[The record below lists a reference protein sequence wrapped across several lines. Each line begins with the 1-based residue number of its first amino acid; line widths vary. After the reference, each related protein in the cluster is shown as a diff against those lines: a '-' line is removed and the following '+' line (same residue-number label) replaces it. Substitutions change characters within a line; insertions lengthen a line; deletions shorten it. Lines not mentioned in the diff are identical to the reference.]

1 MDNPIKKS
9 KRILPKMF
17 RVFTLYIFVTLAVF
31 FGYVQI
37 FGGIV
42 PTTITLPSGSV
53 DAQEDSAFG
62 ELVEN
67 LMQARSLYVDDFNLE
82 ADVNGHTLAMQGDL
96 AFVTETKSIY
106 IDLDLVYDDRV
117 FDVGAVYTSP
127 NLYLSVEDEAYLI
140 EVEQAASGD
149 FDVSAVMGIVRNYL
163 PFDMSVLTD
172 KLAELGI
179 DLDNPAALMEKLEI
193 TEKEQE
199 NGDFDFR
206 VGLGNIISVQI
217 LTDENY
223 NIQSVR
229 MRDVQINKTGFK
241 AKLRFSAPHI
251 TMNNEDIATLI
262 VAPEEYVDLTGV
274 SAYVNYAKN
283 LVEKDIIK
291 VDASV
296 EAFGKAYDATITI
309 DKTDD
314 LKVKAETE
322 VCGVDVSIVYADE
335 IIYLD
340 VENLKFKFAIAD
352 YKTWAGAISNIIEN
366 HTSKTIAEVVDEL
379 IERFVPEDVR
389 NFDYENVD
397 FEKEGKNLL
406 SRLLSGSNEIAML
419 LPDNAVEEENKMT
432 ISWANGLT
440 IVLENENELLS
451 MVAAEYQGNKIS
463 AEISVA
469 QDGVYVEGD
478 YYDLTNLAPILS
490 FADEVLLAKGLNG
503 VARVDYQG
511 YSVSVQFGADFENEL
526 VFKALIENEFKNIE
540 VYVTM
545 QSAYLVLD
553 EIVLEINFDC
563 IEDYKS
569 QIESIFGIQLP
580 EIEMS
585 IDMAGALSSSMAVL
599 KDLRLQSLDDA
610 VTAIEYLT
618 HTATIV
624 VQDDV
629 LLLNYQNGDIA
640 ASVELSCG
648 CEEIVVP
655 AATDTLSSL
664 LAKAAN
670 LKSYIEGGVY
680 AAAFNIDKGE
690 QNVYGNIQIDINNK
704 VMALT
709 AIYDGHVLTANYQDE
724 TIYLALDGNKIRASV
739 LQAKD
744 LYELI
749 EQVLA
754 DNAIEIPEID
764 IAEYLPEMDVS
775 VFDILDDIRISLLG
789 NLNNL
794 NLLVSYKADDIYANV
809 KFTNNNLKSVSVQVR
824 DVDATFNIL
833 TYGVGSV
840 DANEYYDILSA
851 QRGYARLTING
862 IEQLVNVEFD
872 LNAPYFKASTTLL
885 DEDVSIVILKDKA
898 YLYVGEL
905 VLCATREE
913 IISLVKELLAGR
925 EFVLPE
931 IEVGNIDIDDILNNR
946 NYSIRGSLLKVE
958 LENVYVELSPCAP
971 IAFVEPIEYISVD
984 EIKNRIGEIKR
995 ALEEKSVEFDIE
1007 FGYAGYEAEAK
1018 VKFDGE
1024 TLEITTEL
1032 ENRELK
1038 AVLKDDTIYI
1048 SYANVK
1054 LKYNFDDTELP
1065 EVDVEKLKE
1074 KFGDKFDLDIEIIE
1088 RIKELA
1094 NEFKNYTIQDVL
1106 NNVKLSLTGDED
1118 NIGLNVATDEELLN
1132 ARVAFANDKLAQIEL
1147 LILDEVSIKLS
1158 NISFETEI
1166 AELGEGHYDLDNIM
1180 PAMDIAKEI
1189 LDKKQISGVV
1199 KTEFEGREIELD
1211 YVLDFADGI
1220 KAKLSTTLFG
1230 ETITIYVNG
1239 SEITLQIGEV
1249 LAKGNVDDVENYL
1262 ARIDQIFGTTFE
1274 GLTDGMFD
1282 VSFDQDV
1289 NETIQKVLS
1298 VLDEIE
1304 IYSTDEFNLVVEYDG
1319 HTTKIS
1325 FVNGAVKVNYSKD
1338 FEVLLTAVPTEEEII
1353 IPETDESVDTLL
1365 EKVKN
1370 LKDYVEGK
1378 KYAVE
1383 FELAYET
1390 LTLSGMLQAD
1400 FEAEIFAI
1408 ELTYNGKF
1416 VKLRYEDGMA
1426 YVEDEPNKVQLKID
1440 NVKSVIG
1447 IVLPILEANG
1457 IDLSLDIDVEEILQN
1472 IFGENVLELT
1482 MEDVLDRLS
1491 MDLDGSFADLNLT
1504 AALSGNDLM
1513 DANVG
1518 IKFVND
1524 DLKQI
1529 QLSVAGVQARIT
1541 IDELVFAP
1549 IDANEY
1555 YDILSAQRG
1564 YARLTINGIEQL
1576 VNVEFDL
1583 NAPYF
1588 KASTTLLDED
1598 VSIVI
1603 LKDKAYLYVGELVL
1617 CATREEIISLAKELL
1632 AGREFA
1638 LPEIEFGNI
1647 GINDILNNRNYSIR
1661 ADLLKVELENVY
1673 VELSPCAQIAFVGP
1687 IEYIS
1692 VDEIKNRIGEIKKV
1706 LEEKT
1711 VEFDVEFGYAGYEAE
1726 AKVKFDGETL
1736 EITTELENREL
1747 KAVLKDNTIYISYA
1761 NVKLKYNFDD
1771 TELPE
1776 VDVEELKEKFG
1787 DKFDLDIE
1795 IIERIKE
1802 LVKEFKNYTIQD
1814 VLNNVKFYLTGDE
1827 NDIGLNV
1834 ATDEELLNARVAF
1847 AGDKLSQIEILL
1859 LGEISIKLSNIAFET
1874 EIAELGEGYY
1884 DLDNIM
1890 PAMDIVQ
1897 EILDKKQISGVVK
1910 AEFEG
1915 REIELDYVLD
1925 FADGIKAKLSTT
1937 LFGETITIYVNGSE
1951 ITLQIG
1957 EILAK
1962 GNVDDVENYLARIDQ
1977 IFGTTFE
1984 GLTDGM
1990 FDVSFD
1996 QDVNETIQK
2005 VLSVLDEIEIYSTD
2019 EFNLVA
2025 KYDGHTAKISF
2036 VNGAVKV
2043 NYSKDFEVLLT
2054 AVPTEE
2060 EIIIPET
2067 DESADT
2073 LLEKV
2078 KNLKDYV
2085 EGKKYA
2091 IEFELTYETLTLSGI
2106 LQADFEAE
2114 IFAIEL
2120 TYNGKFVKL
2129 RYEDG
2134 MAYVEDESNKVQ
2146 LKIDN
2151 VKSVIG
2157 IVLPILEANGI
2168 DLNLDIDVEEILQNI
2183 FGENVLELTLEEVL
2197 DRLSMDLDGSF
2208 ADLNLTAALSG
2219 NDLMNAN
2226 VGIKFVNDD
2235 LKQIQLSVAGIQAR
2249 ITIDELVFAPIDAN
2263 EYYNFL
2269 SAQEGSLKVKVGD
2282 YEIDAEIKLDLSGD
2296 IFVKANTTL
2305 LGENLEIVIDNNM
2318 LYITFGELALGADF
2332 DDAKEIADAF
2342 ADVFGFVLP
2351 EISSDFDVEIIKDLD
2366 INSILADVTFNVSG
2380 DSFAVAYKDI
2390 TLTLTSGA
2398 NFTHDVPQT
2407 YGSVENLVDKIKN
2420 VKKLVD
2426 DKLVEAQFNVDYNG
2440 FEFVG
2445 SIKYGNGVLEIAVDI
2460 VGTNVV
2466 VRLENEKLY
2475 FTYGNMKCMFD
2486 VSNTKTASM
2495 GLMEFLHKITDES
2508 FPVEINFGVFEEVVE
2523 MLLDYDIDDW
2533 LENLLLDVNGNV
2545 DDISLTISKKR
2556 DILDLFLAS
2565 VEVKFAQDR
2574 LSEIDLQVFDL
2585 LSANIQILDV
2595 TESTISTFNAA
2606 EYEEYSTDFTK
2617 GLLDSLK
2624 VREDIYAFS
2633 GDIDV
2638 RYSNNAFHGKLTAM
2652 LKYDENANTI
2662 LGHYVP
2668 ALQIYTDALGLETY
2682 IYIVDQTIYID
2693 IHGLQIY
2700 ADLSTTTIEEV
2711 LEFVDDYFGMSVD
2724 LENTSVSSLATFRYI
2739 LPAIDKIYGSWLNV
2753 IENNV
2758 SFNGVQIAFNDD
2770 FWYGTAS
2777 KFEKTILQVFVD
2789 NQNNTILPR
2798 KIMIGANI
2806 IDPNTIVYDSY
2817 ADYWMDVET
2826 NETKNLNFAGYLTNI
2841 SVGSGVTALGDVF
2854 VQSGN
2859 DVVALQS
2866 NYGATNLEEF
2876 NSYSTLLDMAKAVL
2890 DLADDMKYQLSVDG
2904 TMSGASTTKL
2914 GANINVEIGDLA
2926 ENEINNSGF
2935 ELFNGKY
2942 LKVQGAISLKNT
2954 IEHLLNVYYESKDS
2968 SAIYATYTHGDF
2980 IGSGSTIKQ
2989 RIANSSNSFKAKIR
3003 NSSLSEIFS
3012 MVAKFANI
3020 NFGDDMKESLGLV
3033 ECNTDFT
3040 YLQKLLG
3047 MERNEEP
3054 TTIAQGDKIIG
3065 TIEDV
3070 TKMLK
3075 NLKLTSVGNT
3085 TTLEISAELND
3096 VTAKLS
3102 IIFKTESGTMKLRQI
3117 KVENLAFGGNTIN
3130 ATINIEDFNAN
3141 NFDYNKNAAHI
3152 DVSDISSF
3160 IDVAVSTINTKNWQ
3174 FKGSTTVSLG
3184 GGLYTIGVGFDVYAG
3199 LDENNKLYMYIELDV
3214 EFKASVTGQ
3223 ALPNPEYTVYI
3234 VGGSYD
3240 RRTSII
3246 EYKNDY
3252 LTIVQHTYGV
3262 KTTAFSSK
3270 EDKHRGYGY
3279 GDNWRYSKDQI
3290 APNMMVIMAEAL
3302 GLSEAAYD
3310 IIKTA
3315 INSVEAHPTIEEA
3328 FLGFSKTSSGYAVT
3342 INAENLTGM
3351 NGVENMTL
3359 NLGTSAPYRVR
3370 IDGVDQ
3376 GEHRFI
3382 NSIST
3387 EMKIGSFVSIPLTL
3401 NSVNGTSYR
3410 TTGGKTLYTND
3421 HYRKAYAYQIKTLSF
3436 ETNCSQYVAPIVNP
3450 AAEAITIPSLS
3461 NFVTDDGITYKT
3473 YTFDGWW
3480 TTSDFRAGTRY
3491 ESNLMPNDNT
3501 TLYAKWIVD
3510 TKHYRSVN
3518 FVTNSS
3524 QSVSAIYDIEGTT
3537 FSLPTL
3543 ENYIVD
3549 NGVTKTH
3556 YSFDGWFDN
3565 AGLSGNVLTSG
3576 VVQPQNSSIYAA
3588 WAVEVEYYRTITFV
3602 TNYEESVDSITAL
3615 VGTPITISA
3624 LEKQKQE
3631 TIGNIT
3637 TFYSFDGWWT
3647 TSNFVANTRFTAT
3660 KMPEQDTTLYAKWDV
3675 VRVERSYQ
3683 ITLYDNGVAVDSMRA
3698 IAGETF
3704 SLVGLNKVN
3713 STTRF
3718 YSDAGYTSQ
3727 ITNFV
3732 MPEQDLNIHIR
3743 NQYTLTYS
3751 YYAKENND
3759 YVKKTATKTLYQGD
3773 SFGLPTQTN
3782 DSIDYKNSSNELSYR
3797 KYFTFGP
3804 YSNVADGI
3812 NVMPNYD
3819 YTISNTISTST
3830 KNYYKIIF
3838 DVRTYAVLGMGTDAW
3853 KVLPTAPAPE
3863 YHFAGDVINLNQSKY
3878 QVTGEG
3884 YKTAF
3889 KSGTYKYKATT
3900 WGLSAWGSLTA
3911 GGSGFKS
3918 YTVAVSDAGSDNYS
3932 IRLYACWE
3940 RY

>member
-1094 NEFKNYTIQDVL
+1094 NEFK
-1106 NNVKLSLTGDED
+1106 
-1118 NIGLNVATDEELLN
+1118 
-1132 ARVAFANDKLAQIEL
+1132 
-1147 LILDEVSIKLS
+1147 
-1158 NISFETEI
+1158 
-1166 AELGEGHYDLDNIM
+1166 HY
-1180 PAMDIAKEI
+1180 
-1189 LDKKQISGVV
+1189 S
-1199 KTEFEGREIELD
+1199 
-1211 YVLDFADGI
+1211 
-1220 KAKLSTTLFG
+1220 
-1230 ETITIYVNG
+1230 
-1239 SEITLQIGEV
+1239 
-1249 LAKGNVDDVENYL
+1249 
-1262 ARIDQIFGTTFE
+1262 
-1274 GLTDGMFD
+1274 
-1282 VSFDQDV
+1282 
-1289 NETIQKVLS
+1289 
-1298 VLDEIE
+1298 
-1304 IYSTDEFNLVVEYDG
+1304 
-1319 HTTKIS
+1319 
-1325 FVNGAVKVNYSKD
+1325 
-1338 FEVLLTAVPTEEEII
+1338 
-1353 IPETDESVDTLL
+1353 
-1365 EKVKN
+1365 
-1370 LKDYVEGK
+1370 
-1378 KYAVE
+1378 
-1383 FELAYET
+1383 
-1390 LTLSGMLQAD
+1390 
-1400 FEAEIFAI
+1400 
-1408 ELTYNGKF
+1408 
-1416 VKLRYEDGMA
+1416 
-1426 YVEDEPNKVQLKID
+1426 
-1440 NVKSVIG
+1440 
-1447 IVLPILEANG
+1447 
-1457 IDLSLDIDVEEILQN
+1457 
-1472 IFGENVLELT
+1472 
-1482 MEDVLDRLS
+1482 
-1491 MDLDGSFADLNLT
+1491 
-1504 AALSGNDLM
+1504 
-1513 DANVG
+1513 
-1518 IKFVND
+1518 
-1524 DLKQI
+1524 
-1529 QLSVAGVQARIT
+1529 
-1541 IDELVFAP
+1541 
-1549 IDANEY
+1549 
-1555 YDILSAQRG
+1555 
-1564 YARLTINGIEQL
+1564 
-1576 VNVEFDL
+1576 
-1583 NAPYF
+1583 
-1588 KASTTLLDED
+1588 
-1598 VSIVI
+1598 
-1603 LKDKAYLYVGELVL
+1603 
-1617 CATREEIISLAKELL
+1617 
-1632 AGREFA
+1632 
-1638 LPEIEFGNI
+1638 
-1647 GINDILNNRNYSIR
+1647 
-1661 ADLLKVELENVY
+1661 
-1673 VELSPCAQIAFVGP
+1673 
-1687 IEYIS
+1687 
-1692 VDEIKNRIGEIKKV
+1692 
-1706 LEEKT
+1706 
-1711 VEFDVEFGYAGYEAE
+1711 
-1726 AKVKFDGETL
+1726 
-1736 EITTELENREL
+1736 
-1747 KAVLKDNTIYISYA
+1747 
-1761 NVKLKYNFDD
+1761 
-1771 TELPE
+1771 
-1776 VDVEELKEKFG
+1776 
-1787 DKFDLDIE
+1787 
-1795 IIERIKE
+1795 
-1802 LVKEFKNYTIQD
+1802 IQD